1 MMKIEQIAVGGF
13 DSNFSYI
20 VYDEESGDSAIV
32 DPCGNTD
39 LIKGKIASFKRLSP
53 KYILLSIILL
63 TIRRY
68 LPAILYSLTVAATV
82 RLPVCLRP

>member
-20 VYDEESGDSAIV
+20 VYDEKSGDSAIV

-39 LIKGKIASFKRLSP
+39 LIKAEIAACKRLFP

-63 TIRRY
+63 TILRY
-68 LPAILYSLTVAATV
+68 LPAILFSLTVVATV